1 MPIQCSTSALS
12 GNSGRVMFKPPSTT
26 YCLLDNTDFPIGTA
40 VGVPASND
48 YRVGDRVVLTP
59 EGAPILATPLAF
71 DTTYYVVGGG
81 KGHNFIEVATTETG
95 AAVAITVEGGTAVT
109 GVIQNA
115 TSGNLRAGA
124 ITDAGSAYVDGT
136 YTDVALTGGTGE
148 AARADVVIASNAVTT
163 VTITNGGS
171 GYVDSDT
178 LSATAAS
185 LGGAGSGFEIT
196 LSQADSDI
204 ATENIDTPGS
214 HINISYQQYEI
225 VCQVTEWDLDFSRES
240 ITTTVLPCTCGDASR
255 LANFETTIPG
265 TASGTGSMSV
275 LFTPDQTSTANRL
288 IYSTLLADQT
298 GASIKLYLNYI
309 DDPDQDG
316 CQADDEQSMFIEAP
330 VVLNGFSVS
339 ANTSDALTAS
349 ISFSLSGP
357 PTHMLF
363 DDTGA

>member
-1 MPIQCSTSALS
+1 
-12 GNSGRVMFKPPSTT
+12 MFKPPSTT
-26 YCLLDNTDFPIGTA
+26 YCLLGHTDFPIGTA
-40 VGVPASND
+40 IGVPASND

-95 AAVAITVEGGTAVT
+95 AAVAISAEGGTAVT

-171 GYVDSDT
+171 GYADSDT

>member
-1 MPIQCSTSALS
+1 
-12 GNSGRVMFKPPSTT
+12 MFKPPSTT

-40 VGVPASND
+40 IGVPASND

-171 GYVDSDT
+171 GYADSDT